1 MAENISDGEYTIEA
15 ELTGGTGRA
24 HITSPAKLTVTD
36 GIMNVE
42 IEWSSSNYDYMKV
55 DGKEYYP
62 QNEEGNSLFVVEIH
76 QLDADIPV
84 LAETVAMSE
93 PHMIEYTLYF
103 DSSTLKKE
111 NSPLVLILSCCII
124 GTALL
129 ASAAGLFIR
138 KRKING
144 KK

>member
-36 GIMNVE
+36 GCMNVE
-42 IEWSSSNYDYMKV
+42 IEWNSSSYDYMKV

-62 QNEEGNSLFVVEIH
+62 ENVEGNSLFVVEIPK
-76 QLDADIPV
+76 LDADIPV

-93 PHMIEYTLYF
+93 PHLIKYMLYF
-103 DSSTLKKE
+103 DSSTLKSE
-111 NSPLVLILSCCII
+111 SSPSGIILSCCII
-124 GTALL
+124 GAVLL
-129 ASAAGLFIR
+129 TSVAGLFIR
-138 KRKING
+138 KRKQNG
-144 KK
+144 EK